1 MRRIDIIRRAGQGL
15 RQAKMRTALTAL
27 AMSVGAFTIGLALM
41 LGNGGRA
48 FLTSLVESAGSAS
61 TVYVTHTR
69 DETKLPEYGKN
80 RAMSETGAVMLND
93 DDVARL
99 SKLDHVKAVRP
110 YVNVTQAVRYVE
122 SPANHKRLIASIN
135 VKNEGKSSK
144 IVAGTL
150 PKKTDDGTDL
160 APGQAILAKEYL
172 ADFGFGTAQD
182 AVGKTITLH
191 AEGPGG
197 AHDARLTI
205 VAVETAGMASIGY
218 QPGVTI
224 TTDDAMLI
232 NNKTKAPGKAN
243 QYFSVVVRADGD
255 EHAAAVKDAV
265 VKLGGGDYQAK
276 TFTEAK
282 EGMLSLINGA
292 QYGLLAF
299 GALALLA
306 SMFGIINTMY
316 ISVLERTQQI
326 GLMKALG
333 MRSRDVGKLFRY
345 EAGLIGVIGGVIG
358 AGGASLLSLL
368 NPWIVEKLNFEQGMQ
383 VLLPEAW
390 QMVALVVLLA
400 ILGIIASYLPSR
412 KATKLDPIEAL
423 RTE

>member
-1 MRRIDIIRRAGQGL
+1 MRRIDIIKRAGRNL
-15 RQAKMRTALTAL
+15 RQAKARTALTAL

-48 FLTSLVESAGSAS
+48 FLTSVIDSAGSAS
-61 TVYVTHTR
+61 TVYVTHAR
-69 DETKLPEYGKN
+69 NEKKLPEYGKDK
-80 RAMSETGAVMLND
+80 AVNESGTLVLND
-93 DDVARL
+93 DDIAKL
-99 SKLDHVKAVRP
+99 SKLDHVKTVRP
-110 YVNVTQAVRYVE
+110 YANVTQVVRYVE

-135 VKNEGKSSK
+135 VKNEGKTSK
-144 IVAGTL
+144 IVAGELT
-150 PKKTDDGTDL
+150 KTDDGTDL
-160 APGQAILAKEYL
+160 VPGQAILAKEYL
-172 ADFGFGTAQD
+172 ADFGFASAQD
-182 AVGKTITLH
+182 AIGKTVTLH
-191 AEGPGG
+191 AKGPGG
-197 AHDARLTI
+197 THDVQLTI

-224 TTDDAMLI
+224 ATDDALLI
-232 NNKTKAPGKAN
+232 NQKTKAPGAAN
-243 QYFSVVVRADGD
+243 QYPSVVVRADSD
-255 EHAAAVKDAV
+255 DHAAAVKDAV
-265 VKLGGGDYQAK
+265 VKLGGGTYQAQ

-345 EAGLIGVIGGVIG
+345 EAALIGVIGGAIG

-368 NPWIVEKLNFEQGMQ
+368 NPWIVEKLKFEEGMQ
-383 VLLPEAW
+383 LLLPEAW
-390 QMVALVVLLA
+390 QMVALVALLA

>member
-1 MRRIDIIRRAGQGL
+1 MRRIDIIKRAGRNL
-15 RQAKMRTALTAL
+15 RQAKARTALTAL
-27 AMSVGAFTIGLALM
+27 AMSVGAFTIGVALM

-48 FLTSLVESAGSAS
+48 FLTSVIDSAGSAS
-61 TVYVTHTR
+61 TVYVTHAR
-69 DETKLPEYGKN
+69 NEKKLPEYGKN
-80 RAMSETGAVMLND
+80 KAVNESGTLVLSD
-93 DDVARL
+93 DDIAKL
-99 SKLDHVKAVRP
+99 SKLDHVKTVRP
-110 YVNVTQAVRYVE
+110 YANVTQVVRYVE

-135 VKNEGKSSK
+135 VKNEGKTSK
-144 IVAGTL
+144 IVAGELT
-150 PKKTDDGTDL
+150 KTDDGTDL
-160 APGQAILAKEYL
+160 VPGQAILAKEYR
-172 ADFGFGTAQD
+172 ADCGFDSAQD
-182 AVGKTITLH
+182 AVGKTVTLH
-191 AEGPGG
+191 AQGPGG
-197 AHDARLTI
+197 VHDAQLTI

-224 TTDDAMLI
+224 ATDDALLI
-232 NNKTKAPGKAN
+232 NQKTKAPGAAN
-243 QYFSVVVRADGD
+243 QYPSVVIRADSD
-255 EHAAAVKDAV
+255 DHAAAVKDAV
-265 VKLGGGDYQAK
+265 VKLGGGTYQAQ

-292 QYGLLAF
+292 QYALLAF

-345 EAGLIGVIGGVIG
+345 EAALIGVIGGAIG

-368 NPWIVEKLNFEQGMQ
+368 NPWIVEKLKFEEGMQ
-383 VLLPEAW
+383 LLLPEAW
-390 QMVALVVLLA
+390 QMVALVALLA

>member
-1 MRRIDIIRRAGQGL
+1 MRRIDIIKRAGRNL
-15 RQAKMRTALTAL
+15 RQAKARTALTAL

-48 FLTSLVESAGSAS
+48 FLTSVIDSAGSAS
-61 TVYVTHTR
+61 TVYVAHAR
-69 DETKLPEYGKN
+69 DEKKLPEYGKN
-80 RAMSETGAVMLND
+80 KAVNESGTLVLSD
-93 DDVARL
+93 DDVAKL
-99 SKLDHVKAVRP
+99 SKLDHVKTVRP
-110 YVNVTQAVRYVE
+110 YANVTQVVRYVE
-122 SPANHKRLIASIN
+122 SSANHKRLIASIN
-135 VKNEGKSSK
+135 VKNEGKTSK
-144 IVAGTL
+144 IVAGELT
-150 PKKTDDGTDL
+150 KTDDGTDL
-160 APGQAILAKEYL
+160 VPGQAILAKEYL
-172 ADFGFGTAQD
+172 ADFGFDSAQD
-182 AVGKTITLH
+182 AVGKTVTLH
-191 AEGPGG
+191 AQGPGG
-197 AHDARLTI
+197 THDVQLTI

-224 TTDDAMLI
+224 ATDDALLI
-232 NNKTKAPGKAN
+232 NQKTKAPGAAN
-243 QYFSVVVRADGD
+243 QYPSVVIRADSD
-255 EHAAAVKDAV
+255 DHAAAVKDAV
-265 VKLGGGDYQAK
+265 VKLGGGTYQAQ

-292 QYGLLAF
+292 QYALLAF

-345 EAGLIGVIGGVIG
+345 EAALIGVIGGAIG

-368 NPWIVEKLNFEQGMQ
+368 NPWIVEKLKFEEGMQ
-383 VLLPEAW
+383 LLLPEAW
-390 QMVALVVLLA
+390 QMVALVALLA

>member
-1 MRRIDIIRRAGQGL
+1 MRRIDIIKRAGRNL
-15 RQAKMRTALTAL
+15 RQAKARTALTAL

-48 FLTSLVESAGSAS
+48 FLTSIIDSAGSAS
-61 TVYVTHTR
+61 TVYVTHAR
-69 DETKLPEYGKN
+69 DEKKLPEYGKDKAVN
-80 RAMSETGAVMLND
+80 ESGALVLSD
-93 DDVARL
+93 DDVAKL
-99 SKLDHVKAVRP
+99 SKLDHVKTVRP
-110 YVNVTQAVRYVE
+110 YANVTQVVRYVE

-135 VKNEGKSSK
+135 VKNEGKTSK
-144 IVAGTL
+144 IVAGELT
-150 PKKTDDGTDL
+150 KTDDGTDL
-160 APGQAILAKEYL
+160 VPGQAILAKEYL
-172 ADFGFGTAQD
+172 ADFGFASAQD
-182 AVGKTITLH
+182 AVGKTVTLH
-191 AEGPGG
+191 AQGPGG
-197 AHDARLTI
+197 THDAQLTI

-224 TTDDAMLI
+224 ATDDALLI
-232 NNKTKAPGKAN
+232 NQKTKAPGAAN
-243 QYFSVVVRADGD
+243 QYPSVVIRADSD
-255 EHAAAVKDAV
+255 DHAAAVKDAV
-265 VKLGGGDYQAK
+265 VKLGGGTYQAQ

-292 QYGLLAF
+292 QYALLAF

-345 EAGLIGVIGGVIG
+345 EAALIGVIGGAIG

-368 NPWIVEKLNFEQGMQ
+368 NPWIVEKLKFEEGMKL
-383 VLLPEAW
+383 LLPEAW
-390 QMVALVVLLA
+390 QMVALVAILA

>member
-1 MRRIDIIRRAGQGL
+1 MRRIDIIKRAGRNL
-15 RQAKMRTALTAL
+15 RQAKARTALTAL

-48 FLTSLVESAGSAS
+48 FLTSVIDSAGSAS
-61 TVYVTHTR
+61 TVYVTHAR
-69 DETKLPEYGKN
+69 NEKKLPEYGKDK
-80 RAMSETGAVMLND
+80 AVNESGTLVLND
-93 DDVARL
+93 DDIAKL
-99 SKLDHVKAVRP
+99 SKLDHVKTVRP
-110 YVNVTQAVRYVE
+110 YANVTQVVRYVE

-135 VKNEGKSSK
+135 VKNEGKTSK
-144 IVAGTL
+144 IVAGELT
-150 PKKTDDGTDL
+150 KTDDGTDL
-160 APGQAILAKEYL
+160 VPGQAILAKEYL
-172 ADFGFGTAQD
+172 ADFGFDSAQD
-182 AVGKTITLH
+182 AVGKTVTLH
-191 AEGPGG
+191 AQGPGG
-197 AHDARLTI
+197 THDAQLTI

-224 TTDDAMLI
+224 ATDDALLI
-232 NNKTKAPGKAN
+232 NQKTKAPGAAN
-243 QYFSVVVRADGD
+243 QYPSVVIRADSD
-255 EHAAAVKDAV
+255 DHAAAVKDAV
-265 VKLGGGDYQAK
+265 VKLGGGTYQAQ

-292 QYGLLAF
+292 QYALLAF

-345 EAGLIGVIGGVIG
+345 EAALIGVIGGAIG

-368 NPWIVEKLNFEQGMQ
+368 NPWIVEKLKFEEGMQ
-383 VLLPEAW
+383 LLLPEAW
-390 QMVALVVLLA
+390 QMVALVALLA

>member
-1 MRRIDIIRRAGQGL
+1 MRRIDIIKRAGRNL
-15 RQAKMRTALTAL
+15 RQAKARTALTAL

-48 FLTSLVESAGSAS
+48 FLTSVIDSAGSAS
-61 TVYVTHTR
+61 TVYVTHAR
-69 DETKLPEYGKN
+69 NEKKLPEYGKN
-80 RAMSETGAVMLND
+80 KAVNESGTLVLSD
-93 DDVARL
+93 DDVAKL
-99 SKLDHVKAVRP
+99 SKLDHVKTVRP
-110 YVNVTQAVRYVE
+110 YANVTQVVRYVE

-135 VKNEGKSSK
+135 VKNEGKTSK
-144 IVAGTL
+144 IVAGELT
-150 PKKTDDGTDL
+150 KTDDGTDL
-160 APGQAILAKEYL
+160 VPGQAILAKEYL
-172 ADFGFGTAQD
+172 ADFGFDSAQD
-182 AVGKTITLH
+182 AVGKTVTLH
-191 AEGPGG
+191 AQGPGG
-197 AHDARLTI
+197 THDTQLTI

-224 TTDDAMLI
+224 ATDDALLI
-232 NNKTKAPGKAN
+232 NQKTKAPGAAN
-243 QYFSVVVRADGD
+243 QYPSVVIRADSD
-255 EHAAAVKDAV
+255 DHAAAVKDAV
-265 VKLGGGDYQAK
+265 VKLGGGTYQAQ

-292 QYGLLAF
+292 QYALLAF

-306 SMFGIINTMY
+306 SMFGLINTMY

-333 MRSRDVGKLFRY
+333 ASRRDIGRLF
-345 EAGLIGVIGGVIG
+345 
-358 AGGASLLSLL
+358 
-368 NPWIVEKLNFEQGMQ
+368 NPWIVEKLKFEEGMQ
-383 VLLPEAW
+383 LLLPEAW
-390 QMVALVVLLA
+390 QMVALVALLA

>member
-1 MRRIDIIRRAGQGL
+1 M
-15 RQAKMRTALTAL
+15 TS
-27 AMSVGAFTIGLALM
+27 MS
-41 LGNGGRA
+41 
-48 FLTSLVESAGSAS
+48 
-61 TVYVTHTR
+61 
-69 DETKLPEYGKN
+69 
-80 RAMSETGAVMLND
+80 
-93 DDVARL
+93 
-99 SKLDHVKAVRP
+99 
-110 YVNVTQAVRYVE
+110 
-122 SPANHKRLIASIN
+122 
-135 VKNEGKSSK
+135 
-144 IVAGTL
+144 
-150 PKKTDDGTDL
+150 
-160 APGQAILAKEYL
+160 
-172 ADFGFGTAQD
+172 
-182 AVGKTITLH
+182 
-191 AEGPGG
+191 
-197 AHDARLTI
+197 
-205 VAVETAGMASIGY
+205 Y

-232 NNKTKAPGKAN
+232 NHKTKAPGTAN
-243 QYFSVVVRADGD
+243 QYFSVVVRADRD

-265 VKLGGGDYQAK
+265 VKLGGGDYQAQ

-282 EGMLSLINGA
+282 EGLLSIINGA

-345 EAGLIGVIGGVIG
+345 EAALIGVIGGVIG

-368 NPWIVEKLNFEQGMQ
+368 NPWIVEKLKFEQGMQ

-390 QMVALVVLLA
+390 QMIALVALLA

-423 RTE
+423 RAE

>member
-1 MRRIDIIRRAGQGL
+1 MRRIDIIKRAGRNL
-15 RQAKMRTALTAL
+15 RQAKARTALTAL

-48 FLTSLVESAGSAS
+48 FLTSVIDSAGSAS
-61 TVYVTHTR
+61 TVYVTHAR
-69 DETKLPEYGKN
+69 DEKKLPEYGKDK
-80 RAMSETGAVMLND
+80 AVNESGTLVLND
-93 DDVARL
+93 DDVAKL
-99 SKLDHVKAVRP
+99 SKLDHVKTVRP
-110 YVNVTQAVRYVE
+110 YANVTQVVRYVE

-135 VKNEGKSSK
+135 VKNEGKTSK
-144 IVAGTL
+144 IVAGELT
-150 PKKTDDGTDL
+150 KTDDGTDL
-160 APGQAILAKEYL
+160 VPGQAILAKEYL
-172 ADFGFGTAQD
+172 ADFGFDSAQD
-182 AVGKTITLH
+182 AVGKTVTLH
-191 AEGPGG
+191 AQGPGG
-197 AHDARLTI
+197 THDVQLTI

-224 TTDDAMLI
+224 ATDDALLI
-232 NNKTKAPGKAN
+232 NQKTKAPGAAN
-243 QYFSVVVRADGD
+243 QYPSVVIRADSD
-255 EHAAAVKDAV
+255 DHAAAVKDAV
-265 VKLGGGDYQAK
+265 VKLGGGTYQAQ

-292 QYGLLAF
+292 QYALLAF

-345 EAGLIGVIGGVIG
+345 EAALIGVIGGAIG

-368 NPWIVEKLNFEQGMQ
+368 NPWIVEKLKFEEGMQ
-383 VLLPEAW
+383 LLLPEAW
-390 QMVALVVLLA
+390 QMVALVALLA

>member
-1 MRRIDIIRRAGQGL
+1 MRRIDIIKRAGRNL
-15 RQAKMRTALTAL
+15 RQAKARTALTAL

-48 FLTSLVESAGSAS
+48 FLTSVIDSAGSAS
-61 TVYVTHTR
+61 TVYVAHAR
-69 DETKLPEYGKN
+69 DEKKLPEYGKN
-80 RAMSETGAVMLND
+80 KAVNESGTLVLSD
-93 DDVARL
+93 DDVAKL
-99 SKLDHVKAVRP
+99 SKLDHVKTVRP
-110 YVNVTQAVRYVE
+110 YANVTQVVRYVE

-135 VKNEGKSSK
+135 VKNEGKTSK
-144 IVAGTL
+144 IVAGELT
-150 PKKTDDGTDL
+150 KTDDGTDL
-160 APGQAILAKEYL
+160 VPGQAILAKEYL
-172 ADFGFGTAQD
+172 ADFGFASAQD
-182 AVGKTITLH
+182 AIGKTVTLH
-191 AEGPGG
+191 AKGPGG
-197 AHDARLTI
+197 THDVQLTI
-205 VAVETAGMASIGY
+205 VAVETAGMTSIGY

-224 TTDDAMLI
+224 ATDDALLI
-232 NNKTKAPGKAN
+232 NQKTKAPGTPN
-243 QYFSVVVRADGD
+243 QYPSAVIRADSD
-255 EHAAAVKDAV
+255 ENAAAVKDAV
-265 VKLGGGDYQAK
+265 VKLGGGDYQAQ

-292 QYGLLAF
+292 QYALLAF

-345 EAGLIGVIGGVIG
+345 EAALIGVIGGAIG

-368 NPWIVEKLNFEQGMQ
+368 NPWIVEKLKFEEGMQ
-383 VLLPEAW
+383 LLLPEAW
-390 QMVALVVLLA
+390 QMVALVALLA

>member
-1 MRRIDIIRRAGQGL
+1 MRRIDIIKRAGRNL
-15 RQAKMRTALTAL
+15 RQAKARTALTAL

-48 FLTSLVESAGSAS
+48 FLTSVIDSAGSAS
-61 TVYVTHTR
+61 TVYVTHAR
-69 DETKLPEYGKN
+69 DEKKLPEYGKN
-80 RAMSETGAVMLND
+80 KAVNESGTLVLSD
-93 DDVARL
+93 DDVAKL
-99 SKLDHVKAVRP
+99 SKLDHVKTVRP
-110 YVNVTQAVRYVE
+110 YANVTQVVRYVE

-135 VKNEGKSSK
+135 VKNEGKTSK
-144 IVAGTL
+144 IVAGELT
-150 PKKTDDGTDL
+150 KTDDGTDL
-160 APGQAILAKEYL
+160 VPGQAILAKEYL
-172 ADFGFGTAQD
+172 ADFGFDSAQD
-182 AVGKTITLH
+182 AVGKTVTLH
-191 AEGPGG
+191 AQGPGG
-197 AHDARLTI
+197 THDAQLTI

-224 TTDDAMLI
+224 ATDDALLI
-232 NNKTKAPGKAN
+232 NQKTKAPGAAN
-243 QYFSVVVRADGD
+243 QYPSVVIRADSD
-255 EHAAAVKDAV
+255 DHAAAVKDAV
-265 VKLGGGDYQAK
+265 VNLGGGTCQAQ

-292 QYGLLAF
+292 QYALLAF

-306 SMFGIINTMY
+306 RMFGIINTMY

-345 EAGLIGVIGGVIG
+345 EAALIGVIGGAIG

-368 NPWIVEKLNFEQGMQ
+368 NPWIGEKLKFEEGMQ
-383 VLLPEAW
+383 LLLPEAW
-390 QMVALVVLLA
+390 QMVALVALLA

>member
-1 MRRIDIIRRAGQGL
+1 MRRIDIIKRAGRNL
-15 RQAKMRTALTAL
+15 RQAKARTALTAL

-48 FLTSLVESAGSAS
+48 FLTSVIDSAGSAS
-61 TVYVTHTR
+61 TVYVAHAR
-69 DETKLPEYGKN
+69 DEKKLPEYGKDK
-80 RAMSETGAVMLND
+80 AVNESGTLVLSD
-93 DDVARL
+93 DDVAKL
-99 SKLDHVKAVRP
+99 SKLDHVKTVRP
-110 YVNVTQAVRYVE
+110 YVNVTQVVRYVE

-135 VKNEGKSSK
+135 VKNEGKTSK
-144 IVAGTL
+144 IVAGELT
-150 PKKTDDGTDL
+150 KTDDGTDL
-160 APGQAILAKEYL
+160 VPGQAILAKEYL
-172 ADFGFGTAQD
+172 ADFGFDSAQD
-182 AVGKTITLH
+182 AVGKTVTLH
-191 AEGPGG
+191 AQGPGG
-197 AHDARLTI
+197 THDVQLTI

-224 TTDDAMLI
+224 ATDDALLI
-232 NNKTKAPGKAN
+232 NQKTKAPGAAN
-243 QYFSVVVRADGD
+243 QYPSVVIRADSD
-255 EHAAAVKDAV
+255 DHAAAVKDAV
-265 VKLGGGDYQAK
+265 VKLGGGTYQAQ

-292 QYGLLAF
+292 QYALLAF

-345 EAGLIGVIGGVIG
+345 EAALIGIIGGAIG

-368 NPWIVEKLNFEQGMQ
+368 NPWIVEKLKFEEGMQ
-383 VLLPEAW
+383 LLLPEAW
-390 QMVALVVLLA
+390 QMVALVALLA

>member
-1 MRRIDIIRRAGQGL
+1 MRRIDIIKRAGRNL
-15 RQAKMRTALTAL
+15 RQAKARTALTAL

-48 FLTSLVESAGSAS
+48 FLTSVIDSAGSAS
-61 TVYVTHTR
+61 TVYVTHAR
-69 DETKLPEYGKN
+69 DEKKLPEYGKDK
-80 RAMSETGAVMLND
+80 AVNESGTLVLND
-93 DDVARL
+93 DDIAKL
-99 SKLDHVKAVRP
+99 SKLDHVKTVRP
-110 YVNVTQAVRYVE
+110 YANVTQVVRYVE

-135 VKNEGKSSK
+135 VKNEGKTSK
-144 IVAGTL
+144 IVAGELT
-150 PKKTDDGTDL
+150 KTDDGTDL
-160 APGQAILAKEYL
+160 VPGQAILAKEYL
-172 ADFGFGTAQD
+172 ADFGFASAQD
-182 AVGKTITLH
+182 AVGKTVTLH
-191 AEGPGG
+191 AQGPGG
-197 AHDARLTI
+197 THDAQLTI

-224 TTDDAMLI
+224 ATDDALLI
-232 NNKTKAPGKAN
+232 NQKTKAPGAAN
-243 QYFSVVVRADGD
+243 QYPSVVIRADSD
-255 EHAAAVKDAV
+255 DHAAAVKDAV
-265 VKLGGGDYQAK
+265 VKLGGGTYQAQ

-345 EAGLIGVIGGVIG
+345 EAALIGIIGGAIG

-368 NPWIVEKLNFEQGMQ
+368 NPWIVEKLKFEEGMQ
-383 VLLPEAW
+383 LLLPEAW
-390 QMVALVVLLA
+390 QMVALVALLA

>member
-1 MRRIDIIRRAGQGL
+1 MRRIDIIKRAGRNL
-15 RQAKMRTALTAL
+15 RQAKARTALTAL

-48 FLTSLVESAGSAS
+48 FLTSVIDSAGSAS
-61 TVYVTHTR
+61 TVYVTHAR
-69 DETKLPEYGKN
+69 DEKKLPEYGKN
-80 RAMSETGAVMLND
+80 KAVNESGTLVLSD
-93 DDVARL
+93 DDVAKL
-99 SKLDHVKAVRP
+99 SKLDHVKTVRP
-110 YVNVTQAVRYVE
+110 YANVTQVVRYVE
-122 SPANHKRLIASIN
+122 SPPNHKRLIALMN
-135 VKNEGKSSK
+135 VKNEGKTSK
-144 IVAGTL
+144 IVAGELT
-150 PKKTDDGTDL
+150 KTDDGTDL
-160 APGQAILAKEYL
+160 VPGQAILAKEYL
-172 ADFGFGTAQD
+172 ADFGFDSAQD
-182 AVGKTITLH
+182 AVGKTVTLH
-191 AEGPGG
+191 AQGPGG
-197 AHDARLTI
+197 THDVQLTI

-218 QPGVTI
+218 QPGVTSA
-224 TTDDAMLI
+224 TDDALLI
-232 NNKTKAPGKAN
+232 NQKTKAPGAAN
-243 QYFSVVVRADGD
+243 QYPSVVIRADSD
-255 EHAAAVKDAV
+255 DHAAAVKDAV
-265 VKLGGGDYQAK
+265 VKLGGGAYQAQ

-345 EAGLIGVIGGVIG
+345 EAALIGVIGGAIG

-368 NPWIVEKLNFEQGMQ
+368 NPWIVEKLKFEEGMQ
-383 VLLPEAW
+383 LLLPEAW
-390 QMVALVVLLA
+390 QMVALVALLA

>member
-1 MRRIDIIRRAGQGL
+1 MRRIDIIKRAGRNL
-15 RQAKMRTALTAL
+15 RQAKARTALTAL

-48 FLTSLVESAGSAS
+48 FLTSVIDSAGSAS
-61 TVYVTHTR
+61 TVYVTHAR
-69 DETKLPEYGKN
+69 DEKKLPEYGKN
-80 RAMSETGAVMLND
+80 KAVNESGTLVLSD
-93 DDVARL
+93 DDVAKL
-99 SKLDHVKAVRP
+99 SKLDHVKTVRP
-110 YVNVTQAVRYVE
+110 YASVTQVVRYVE

-135 VKNEGKSSK
+135 VKNEGKTSK
-144 IVAGTL
+144 IVAGELT
-150 PKKTDDGTDL
+150 KTDDGTDL
-160 APGQAILAKEYL
+160 VPGQAILAKEYL
-172 ADFGFGTAQD
+172 ADFGFDSAQD
-182 AVGKTITLH
+182 AVGKTVTLH
-191 AEGPGG
+191 AQGPGG
-197 AHDARLTI
+197 THDAQLTI

-224 TTDDAMLI
+224 ATDDALLI
-232 NNKTKAPGKAN
+232 NQKTKAPGAAN
-243 QYFSVVVRADGD
+243 QYPSVVIRADSD
-255 EHAAAVKDAV
+255 DHAAAVKDAV
-265 VKLGGGDYQAK
+265 VKLGGGTYQAQ

-292 QYGLLAF
+292 QYALLAF

-345 EAGLIGVIGGVIG
+345 EAALIGIIGGAIG

-368 NPWIVEKLNFEQGMQ
+368 NPWIVEKLKFEEGMQ
-383 VLLPEAW
+383 LLLPEAW
-390 QMVALVVLLA
+390 QMVTLVALLA

>member
-48 FLTSLVESAGSAS
+48 FLTSVIDSAGSAS
-61 TVYVTHTR
+61 TVYVTHAR
-69 DETKLPEYGKN
+69 NEKKLPEYGKN
-80 RAMSETGAVMLND
+80 KAVNESGTLVLSD
-93 DDVARL
+93 DDVAKL
-99 SKLDHVKAVRP
+99 SKLDHVKTVRP
-110 YVNVTQAVRYVE
+110 YANVTQVVRYVE

-135 VKNEGKSSK
+135 VKNEGKTSK
-144 IVAGTL
+144 IVAGELT
-150 PKKTDDGTDL
+150 KTDDGTDL
-160 APGQAILAKEYL
+160 VPGQAILAKEYL
-172 ADFGFGTAQD
+172 ADFGFDSAQD
-182 AVGKTITLH
+182 AVGKTVTLH
-191 AEGPGG
+191 AQGPGG
-197 AHDARLTI
+197 THDAQLTI

-224 TTDDAMLI
+224 ATDDALLI
-232 NNKTKAPGKAN
+232 NQKTKAPGAAN
-243 QYFSVVVRADGD
+243 QYPSVVIRADSD
-255 EHAAAVKDAV
+255 DHAAAVKDAV
-265 VKLGGGDYQAK
+265 VKLGGGTYQAQ

-292 QYGLLAF
+292 QYALLAF

-345 EAGLIGVIGGVIG
+345 EAALIGVIGGAIG

-368 NPWIVEKLNFEQGMQ
+368 NPWIVEKLKFEEGMQ
-383 VLLPEAW
+383 LLLPEAW
-390 QMVALVVLLA
+390 QMVALVALLA
-400 ILGIIASYLPSR
+400 ILGIIASYVPSR

>member
-1 MRRIDIIRRAGQGL
+1 MRRIDIIKRAGRNL
-15 RQAKMRTALTAL
+15 RQAKARTALTAL

-48 FLTSLVESAGSAS
+48 FLTSVIDSAGSAS
-61 TVYVTHTR
+61 TVYVTHAR
-69 DETKLPEYGKN
+69 NEKKLPEYGKDK
-80 RAMSETGAVMLND
+80 AVNESGTLVLND
-93 DDVARL
+93 DDIAKL
-99 SKLDHVKAVRP
+99 SKLDHVKTVRP
-110 YVNVTQAVRYVE
+110 YANVTQVVRYVE

-135 VKNEGKSSK
+135 VKNEGKTSK
-144 IVAGTL
+144 IVAGELT
-150 PKKTDDGTDL
+150 KTDDGTDL
-160 APGQAILAKEYL
+160 VPGQAILAKEYL
-172 ADFGFGTAQD
+172 ADFGFASAQD
-182 AVGKTITLH
+182 AIGKTVTLH
-191 AEGPGG
+191 AKGPGG
-197 AHDARLTI
+197 THDVQLTI

-224 TTDDAMLI
+224 ATDDALLI
-232 NNKTKAPGKAN
+232 NQKTKAPGAAN
-243 QYFSVVVRADGD
+243 QYPSVVVRADSD
-255 EHAAAVKDAV
+255 DHAAAVKDAV
-265 VKLGGGDYQAK
+265 VKLGGGTYQAQ

-345 EAGLIGVIGGVIG
+345 EAALIGVIGGAIG

-368 NPWIVEKLNFEQGMQ
+368 NPWIVEKIKFEEGMKL
-383 VLLPEAW
+383 LLPEAW
-390 QMVALVVLLA
+390 QMVALVALLA

>member
-1 MRRIDIIRRAGQGL
+1 MNESG
-15 RQAKMRTALTAL
+15 T
-27 AMSVGAFTIGLALM
+27 
-41 LGNGGRA
+41 
-48 FLTSLVESAGSAS
+48 LVLS
-61 TVYVTHTR
+61 
-69 DETKLPEYGKN
+69 
-80 RAMSETGAVMLND
+80 D
-93 DDVARL
+93 DDVAKL
-99 SKLDHVKAVRP
+99 SKLDHVKTVRP
-110 YVNVTQAVRYVE
+110 YANVTQVVRYVE

-135 VKNEGKSSK
+135 VKNEGKTSK
-144 IVAGTL
+144 IVAGELT
-150 PKKTDDGTDL
+150 KTDDGTDL
-160 APGQAILAKEYL
+160 VPGQAILAKEYL
-172 ADFGFGTAQD
+172 ADFGFDSAQD
-182 AVGKTITLH
+182 AVGKTVTLH
-191 AEGPGG
+191 AQGPGG
-197 AHDARLTI
+197 THDTQLTI

-224 TTDDAMLI
+224 ATDDALLI
-232 NNKTKAPGKAN
+232 NQKTKAPGAAN
-243 QYFSVVVRADGD
+243 QYPSVVIRADSD
-255 EHAAAVKDAV
+255 DHAAAVKDAV
-265 VKLGGGDYQAK
+265 VKLGGGTYQAQ

-292 QYGLLAF
+292 QYALLAF

-345 EAGLIGVIGGVIG
+345 EAALIGVIGGAIG

-368 NPWIVEKLNFEQGMQ
+368 NPWIVEKLKFEEGMQ
-383 VLLPEAW
+383 LLLPEAW
-390 QMVALVVLLA
+390 QMVALVALLA

>member
-1 MRRIDIIRRAGQGL
+1 MRRIDIIKRAGRNL
-15 RQAKMRTALTAL
+15 RQAKARTALTAL

-48 FLTSLVESAGSAS
+48 FLTSVIDSAGSAS
-61 TVYVTHTR
+61 TVYVTHAR
-69 DETKLPEYGKN
+69 NEKKLPEYGKN
-80 RAMSETGAVMLND
+80 KAVNESGTLVLSD
-93 DDVARL
+93 DDVAKL
-99 SKLDHVKAVRP
+99 SKLDHVKTVRP
-110 YVNVTQAVRYVE
+110 YANVTQVVRYVE

-135 VKNEGKSSK
+135 VKNEGKTSK
-144 IVAGTL
+144 IVAGELT
-150 PKKTDDGTDL
+150 KTDDGTDL
-160 APGQAILAKEYL
+160 VPGQAILAKEYL
-172 ADFGFGTAQD
+172 ADFGFDSAQD
-182 AVGKTITLH
+182 AVGKTVTLH
-191 AEGPGG
+191 AQGPGG
-197 AHDARLTI
+197 THDAQLTI

-224 TTDDAMLI
+224 ATDDALLI
-232 NNKTKAPGKAN
+232 NQKTKAPGAAN
-243 QYFSVVVRADGD
+243 QYPSVVIRADSD
-255 EHAAAVKDAV
+255 DHAAAVKDAV
-265 VKLGGGDYQAK
+265 VKLGGGDYQAQ
-276 TFTEAK
+276 TFSEAK
-282 EGMLSLINGA
+282 EGMLSIINGA

-345 EAGLIGVIGGVIG
+345 EAALIGVIGGAIG
-358 AGGASLLSLL
+358 VGGASLLSLL
-368 NPWIVEKLNFEQGMQ
+368 NPWIVEKLKFEEGMQ
-383 VLLPEAW
+383 LLLPEAW
-390 QMVALVVLLA
+390 QMVALVALLA

>member
-1 MRRIDIIRRAGQGL
+1 MRRIDIIKRAGRNL
-15 RQAKMRTALTAL
+15 RQAKARTALTAL
-27 AMSVGAFTIGLALM
+27 AMSVGAFTIGVALM

-48 FLTSLVESAGSAS
+48 FLTTVIESAGSAS

-69 DETKLPEYGKN
+69 DETKLPEYGQNK
-80 RAMSETGAVMLND
+80 AISETGAVMLSD
-93 DDVARL
+93 DDVAKL

-135 VKNEGKSSK
+135 VK
-144 IVAGTL
+144 
-150 PKKTDDGTDL
+150 
-160 APGQAILAKEYL
+160 EYL

-191 AEGPGG
+191 AEGSGG
-197 AHDARLTI
+197 VSDVQLKI

-265 VKLGGGDYQAK
+265 VKLGGGDYQAQ
-276 TFTEAK
+276 TFAEAK
-282 EGMLSLINGA
+282 EGMLSIINGA

-345 EAGLIGVIGGVIG
+345 EAALIGVIGGVIG

-368 NPWIVEKLNFEQGMQ
+368 NPWIVEQLKFEQGMQ

-390 QMVALVVLLA
+390 QMVALVALLA

>member
-1 MRRIDIIRRAGQGL
+1 MRRIDIIKRAGRNL
-15 RQAKMRTALTAL
+15 RQAKARTALTAL

-48 FLTSLVESAGSAS
+48 FLTSVIDSAGSAS
-61 TVYVTHTR
+61 TVYVTHAR
-69 DETKLPEYGKN
+69 DEKKLPEYGKDK
-80 RAMSETGAVMLND
+80 AVNESGTLVLSD
-93 DDVARL
+93 DDVAKL
-99 SKLDHVKAVRP
+99 SKLDHVKTVRP
-110 YVNVTQAVRYVE
+110 YASVTQVVRYVE

-135 VKNEGKSSK
+135 VKNEGKTSK
-144 IVAGTL
+144 IVAGELT
-150 PKKTDDGTDL
+150 KTDDGTDL
-160 APGQAILAKEYL
+160 VPGQAILAKEYL
-172 ADFGFGTAQD
+172 ADFGFASAQD
-182 AVGKTITLH
+182 AVGKTVTLH
-191 AEGPGG
+191 AQGPGG
-197 AHDARLTI
+197 THDAQLTI

-224 TTDDAMLI
+224 ATDDALLI
-232 NNKTKAPGKAN
+232 NQKTKAPGAAN
-243 QYFSVVVRADGD
+243 QYPSVVIRADSD
-255 EHAAAVKDAV
+255 DHAAAVKDAV
-265 VKLGGGDYQAK
+265 VKLGGGTYQAQ

-292 QYGLLAF
+292 QYALLAF

-345 EAGLIGVIGGVIG
+345 EAALIGVIGGAIG

-368 NPWIVEKLNFEQGMQ
+368 NPWIVEKLKFEEGMQ
-383 VLLPEAW
+383 LLLPEAW
-390 QMVALVVLLA
+390 QMVALVAILA

>member
-1 MRRIDIIRRAGQGL
+1 MRRIDIIKRAGRNL
-15 RQAKMRTALTAL
+15 RQAKARTALTAL

-48 FLTSLVESAGSAS
+48 FLTSVIDSAGSAS
-61 TVYVTHTR
+61 TVYVTHAR
-69 DETKLPEYGKN
+69 DEKKLPEYGKN
-80 RAMSETGAVMLND
+80 KAVNESGTLVLSD
-93 DDVARL
+93 DDVAKL
-99 SKLDHVKAVRP
+99 SKLDHVKTVRP
-110 YVNVTQAVRYVE
+110 YASVTQVVRYVE

-135 VKNEGKSSK
+135 VKNEGKTSK
-144 IVAGTL
+144 IVAGELT
-150 PKKTDDGTDL
+150 KTDDGTDL
-160 APGQAILAKEYL
+160 VPGQAILAKEYL
-172 ADFGFGTAQD
+172 ADFGFDSAQD
-182 AVGKTITLH
+182 AVGKTVTLH
-191 AEGPGG
+191 AQGPGG
-197 AHDARLTI
+197 THDAQLTI

-224 TTDDAMLI
+224 ATDDALLI
-232 NNKTKAPGKAN
+232 NQKTKAPGAAN
-243 QYFSVVVRADGD
+243 QYPSVVIRADSD
-255 EHAAAVKDAV
+255 DHAAAVKDAV
-265 VKLGGGDYQAK
+265 VKLGGGTYQAQ

-292 QYGLLAF
+292 QYALLAF

-316 ISVLERTQQI
+316 ISVLERTHQI

-345 EAGLIGVIGGVIG
+345 EAALIGIIGGAIG

-368 NPWIVEKLNFEQGMQ
+368 NPWIVEKLKFEEGMQ
-383 VLLPEAW
+383 LLLPEAW
-390 QMVALVVLLA
+390 QMVALVALLA

>member
-1 MRRIDIIRRAGQGL
+1 MRRIDIIKRAGRNL
-15 RQAKMRTALTAL
+15 RQAKARTALTAL

-48 FLTSLVESAGSAS
+48 FLTSVIDSAGSAS
-61 TVYVTHTR
+61 TVYVTHAR
-69 DETKLPEYGKN
+69 DEKKLPEYGKN
-80 RAMSETGAVMLND
+80 KAVNESGTLVLSND
-93 DDVARL
+93 NVDKL
-99 SKLDHVKAVRP
+99 SKLDHVKTVRP
-110 YVNVTQAVRYVE
+110 YANVTQVVRYVE

-135 VKNEGKSSK
+135 VKNEGKTSK
-144 IVAGTL
+144 IVAGELT
-150 PKKTDDGTDL
+150 KTDDGTDL
-160 APGQAILAKEYL
+160 VPGQAILAKEYL
-172 ADFGFGTAQD
+172 ADFGFDSAQD
-182 AVGKTITLH
+182 AVGKTVTLH
-191 AEGPGG
+191 AQGPGG
-197 AHDARLTI
+197 THDAQLTI
-205 VAVETAGMASIGY
+205 VAVETAGMTSIGY

-224 TTDDAMLI
+224 ATDDALLI
-232 NNKTKAPGKAN
+232 NQKTKAPGAAN
-243 QYFSVVVRADGD
+243 QYPSVVIRADSD
-255 EHAAAVKDAV
+255 DHAAAVKDAV
-265 VKLGGGDYQAK
+265 VKLGGGTYQAQ

-292 QYGLLAF
+292 QYALLAF

-345 EAGLIGVIGGVIG
+345 EAALIGVIGGAIG

-368 NPWIVEKLNFEQGMQ
+368 NPWIVEKLKFEEGMQ
-383 VLLPEAW
+383 LLLPEAW
-390 QMVALVVLLA
+390 QMVALVALLA

>member
-1 MRRIDIIRRAGQGL
+1 MRRIDIIKRAGRNL
-15 RQAKMRTALTAL
+15 RQAKARTALTAL
-27 AMSVGAFTIGLALM
+27 AMSVGSFTIGLALM

-48 FLTSLVESAGSAS
+48 FLTSVIDSAGSAS
-61 TVYVTHTR
+61 TVYVTHAR
-69 DETKLPEYGKN
+69 NEKKLPEYGKN
-80 RAMSETGAVMLND
+80 KAVNESGTLVLSD
-93 DDVARL
+93 DDVAKL
-99 SKLDHVKAVRP
+99 SKLDHVKTVRP
-110 YVNVTQAVRYVE
+110 YANVTQVVRYVE

-135 VKNEGKSSK
+135 VKNEGKTSK
-144 IVAGTL
+144 IVAGELT
-150 PKKTDDGTDL
+150 KTDDGTDL

-172 ADFGFGTAQD
+172 ADFGFDSAQD
-182 AVGKTITLH
+182 AVGKTVTLH
-191 AEGPGG
+191 AQGPGG
-197 AHDARLTI
+197 THDAQLTI

-224 TTDDAMLI
+224 ATDDALLI
-232 NNKTKAPGKAN
+232 NQKTKAPGAAN
-243 QYFSVVVRADGD
+243 QYPSVVIRADSD
-255 EHAAAVKDAV
+255 DHAAAVKDAV
-265 VKLGGGDYQAK
+265 VKLGGGTYQAQ

-292 QYGLLAF
+292 QYALLAF

-333 MRSRDVGKLFRY
+333 MRSRDVGKLLRY
-345 EAGLIGVIGGVIG
+345 EAALIGIIGGAIG

-368 NPWIVEKLNFEQGMQ
+368 NPWIVEKLKFEEGMQ
-383 VLLPEAW
+383 LLLPEAW
-390 QMVALVVLLA
+390 QMVALVALLA